1 MAPSTIILITG
12 ANVGVG
18 FASAK
23 VIASASDKYHVF
35 VTGRSLEKAQ
45 NAVAKLEATGELK
58 GTVSP
63 LQLDVTDLASVDA
76 AVAAVDAKFGRLD
89 VLVNNGAVG
98 MIKNEAGEVVADAS
112 VEDTFR
118 AVLATNVAG
127 PYTASR
133 KFRPLLAKSADPRI
147 VHISSGMGSIAGTP
161 ALADAYKHFGE
172 AGMPYA
178 VSKAALNM
186 LSVVERTVF
195 SEQKTKIF
203 VMCPGFVV
211 SELRGSAEDARTGW
225 GGAGDPAVSGETLLT
240 VIEGKRDADEGKGI
254 LHKDGVYPW

>member
-89 VLVNNGAVG
+89 VLVNNGALG
-98 MIKNEAGEVVADAS
+98 FIKNEAGEVDAGAGI
-112 VEDTFR
+112 EEAFR

-133 KFRPLLAKSADPRI
+133 RFRPLLARSADPRI
-147 VHISSGMGSIAGTP
+147 VHISSVMGSIASTP
-161 ALADAYKHFGE
+161 AMAEGYKRFGE
-172 AGMPYA
+172 SGIPYA

-186 LSVVERTVF
+186 ISVVEKTAF
-195 SEQKTKIF
+195 PEQKTKIF

-211 SELRGSAEDARTGW
+211 SELRGSDEASRSGW
-225 GGAGDPAVSGETLLT
+225 GGAGDPAVSGQTLLT
-240 VIEGKRDADEGKGI
+240 LIEGKRDADEGKGV
-254 LHKDGVYPW
+254 LHKDGVHPW